1 LVGRRI
7 DYGLHV
13 IRNLKAS
20 LAARAALI
28 GVWLCHT
35 PSGAARDTSSEP
47 AHVTIEAFA
56 DQQIIR
62 PGQTFRIAVV
72 ERIQPGWHTYWV
84 NPGDAGQATRLRW
97 SVPSGYRVDDVQW
110 PVPQVFR
117 SGSLVTYGYEGEVTL
132 VQSVHAPDSLTS
144 VPAYLSVEAQWLA
157 CQDICI
163 PEHGVAQVTIRQQPT
178 AAQAAPSASTAL
190 FTAAGARL
198 PKPSPWDAS
207 LAVGPTSV
215 VLTVHGIAPHLPP
228 SAQVQFLPLTW
239 GEIDNAARQKMARS
253 GDDLLLT
260 LMRGDL
266 RSSPL
271 AKLDGVL
278 AVGPGSGQLEGQGF
292 LLHALASGTGAPL
305 AK

>member
-1 LVGRRI
+1 
-7 DYGLHV
+7 V

-20 LAARAALI
+20 VSAPAALI
-28 GVWLCHT
+28 GLWLCHAPSAAAQDT
-35 PSGAARDTSSEP
+35 PSEP

-56 DQQIIR
+56 DQQTVE
-62 PGQTFRIAVV
+62 PGQTFRIALV

-117 SGSLVTYGYEGEVTL
+117 SGSLVTYGYEGEVAL
-132 VQSVHAPDSLTS
+132 VQSVHAPGSLAP
-144 VPAYLSVEAQWLA
+144 VPANLSVEAQWLA

-163 PEHGVAQVTIRQQPT
+163 PEHGVAQVTVRQEP
-178 AAQAAPSASTAL
+178 AAAHAAPSASTAL

-215 VLTVHGIAPHLPP
+215 VLTVHGIAPHLPS

-260 LMRGDL
+260 LTRGDL

-278 AVGPGSGQLEGQGF
+278 TVGPGSGHLQGQGF
-292 LLHALASGTGAPL
+292 IMHALASSTAAPR